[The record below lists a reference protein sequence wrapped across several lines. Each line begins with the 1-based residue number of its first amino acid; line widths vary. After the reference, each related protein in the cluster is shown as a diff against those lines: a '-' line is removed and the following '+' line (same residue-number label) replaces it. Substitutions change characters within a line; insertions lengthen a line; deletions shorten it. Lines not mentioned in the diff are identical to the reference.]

1 MDLQNDE
8 SVAVALGQVLNIP
21 RKTLVVVGGA
31 NGLSNKDR
39 HRLETLFTEVICPFA
54 ETHSLVVVD
63 GRHRLWGDAAD
74 GGNLG

>member
-1 MDLQNDE
+1 MSAHCLTFKNQSTAWLVDLQNDE

-39 HRLETLFTEVICPFA
+39 HRLETLFTEVICP
-54 ETHSLVVVD
+54 LC
-63 GRHRLWGDAAD
+63 R
-74 GGNLG
+74 NP